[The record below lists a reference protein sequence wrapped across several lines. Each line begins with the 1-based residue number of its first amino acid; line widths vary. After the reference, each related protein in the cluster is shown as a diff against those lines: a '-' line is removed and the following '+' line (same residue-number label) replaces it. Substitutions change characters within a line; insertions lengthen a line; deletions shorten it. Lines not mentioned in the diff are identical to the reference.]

1 MLLYNCLKTTTDA
14 PSPHALPSVRPLK
27 AEIERRC
34 LVACRKQKSV
44 VSPLSL
50 FDPFHAYDSSPMAVD
65 CRFIEMSE
73 GGPALDALVYLQ
85 TQLHAVIRHDDPAE
99 YVPL

>member
-1 MLLYNCLKTTTDA
+1 
-14 PSPHALPSVRPLK
+14 
-27 AEIERRC
+27 
-34 LVACRKQKSV
+34 
-44 VSPLSL
+44 
-50 FDPFHAYDSSPMAVD
+50 MAVD